1 MSFIRVSYLEPCRV
15 ASFHV
20 TSSLTP
26 EEEAHSLFLG
36 WAERKGLLPEHRFI
50 PLIGFNNPWGPVGEK
65 RGYELWCVLDNLGD
79 IDLHD
84 TIVKEF
90 SGGLY
95 VVITIPGLDRIMQ
108 GRELANKWLKDHPK
122 YKQTTLRVI
131 GTVSIRLLNTK
142 SYIHRRQRS
151 LKIAYSTTTFQ
162 SKRNPDTGL

>member
-1 MSFIRVSYLEPCRV
+1 MSFIRVTYLEPCRV

-20 TSSLTP
+20 TDSLTP

-122 YKQTTLRVI
+122 YETNYAESYRHCIDPSLEYEVVYTPTAEKPEDFILDYYI
-131 GTVSIRLLNTK
+131 PIKEK
-142 SYIHRRQRS
+142 S
-151 LKIAYSTTTFQ
+151 
-162 SKRNPDTGL
+162 